1 MIINT
6 MLFYYLLILT
16 SPTNC
21 LSIFDH
27 FVGLALKGLKYFL
40 KKREQHNK
48 GALFYNSGFRHL
60 LNACIEDW
68 SKFHAELVCFLFL
81 FLFFFYLFIFFFWWR
96 KELLLKA
103 LLTCT
108 FIAWLLKSWFAKIR
122 FRIVNKTHTKGVADI
137 FKVKEIFE
145 RRAGEFWEGGKLFFL
160 RWGEVGAFTYLRE
173 GFAQGY

>member
-27 FVGLALKGLKYFL
+27 FVGLALKGLKYYL

-68 SKFHAELVCFLFL
+68 SKFHAELVCFLF
-81 FLFFFYLFIFFFWWR
+81 FFFCFFIYLFFFFGDEKNYFWKHSWPVLLSLGYWSLDLPR
-96 KELLLKA
+96 YGSELWTKYTLRVLL
-103 LLTCT
+103 
-108 FIAWLLKSWFAKIR
+108 IYSRVRR
-122 FRIVNKTHTKGVADI
+122 F
-137 FKVKEIFE
+137 
-145 RRAGEFWEGGKLFFL
+145 
-160 RWGEVGAFTYLRE
+160 LRE
-173 GFAQGY
+173 GQGNFERGESCSSWGEGRWGHSHT

>member
-6 MLFYYLLILT
+6 MLFYHLLILT

-27 FVGLALKGLKYFL
+27 FVGLALKGLKYYL

-60 LNACIEDW
+60 LNAYIEDW
-68 SKFHAELVCFLFL
+68 SKF
-81 FLFFFYLFIFFFWWR
+81 FLFFYLLLFFWWR
-96 KELLLKA
+96 KELPLKA

-108 FIAWLLKSWFAKIR
+108 FIAWILKSWFAKIR
-122 FRIVNKTHTKGVADI
+122 FRIVDKIHTKGVADI
-137 FKVKEIFE
+137 FKGKEIFE
-145 RRAGEFWEGGKLFFL
+145 RRAGEFWERGKLFFL
-160 RWGEVGAFTYLRE
+160 KWGEVGAFTYLRE